1 MVDKKILTGT
11 TILIGTCIGA
21 GVLGIPY
28 VAAQAGFFTTIIYI
42 LLIASLI
49 YIVNL
54 YLGEI
59 SLRTKENH
67 QIVGY
72 AEKYLGKKGKR
83 LMEFAAIFGIYSA
96 IIAYMVGVGDSLSF
110 LVLGNTNYSVIFGI
124 FFGAVMAGLLWSGK
138 KSLKRFEKIAVGVIL
153 GLLIFI
159 IIFFIPSVQVNHLI
173 GFNSKNIFLPFGVI
187 LFSLMSF
194 HAIPEIN
201 MILGKEK
208 KKLKKVIFLGTL
220 ISIIFYVL
228 FTLIVLGFM
237 GEKTPEIATL
247 ALGKSFVILGIFTMF
262 TSYLSL
268 GNSLED
274 DFLFDEHFKKN
285 KSWALSSV
293 IPIIIFIIIQMF
305 DFFSFTK
312 ILTIGG
318 VVSGGITGI
327 LVLFMANNA
336 KKKSERRPE
345 YSIRINKFITFLI
358 SLIFIL
364 GIILGI
370 FF

>member
-1 MVDKKILTGT
+1 MINKKVLTAT

-28 VAAQAGFFTTIIYI
+28 VAAQAGF
-42 LLIASLI
+42 LITLI
-49 YIVNL
+49 YIFLVAILIYTVNL

-59 SLRTKENH
+59 SLRTKEKH

-83 LMEFAAIFGIYSA
+83 LMEFATIFGIYAA

-110 LVLGNTNYSVIFGI
+110 LILGNTNYSIIFGV
-124 FFGAVMAGLLWSGK
+124 FFGAIMAGLLWSGK
-138 KSLKRFEKIAVGVIL
+138 KSLKKFEKIAVGTIL
-153 GLLIFI
+153 GLLTFI
-159 IIFFIPSVQVNHLI
+159 IIFFIPSVNINNIL
-173 GFNSKNIFLPFGVI
+173 GFNSKNIFLPFGII

-208 KKLKKVIFLGTL
+208 KKLKKVILLGTL
-220 ISIIFYVL
+220 ISVIFYIV
-228 FTLIVLGFM
+228 FAFIVLGFM
-237 GEKTPEIATL
+237 GENTPEIATL

-268 GNSLED
+268 RNSLED
-274 DFLFDEHFKKN
+274 DFIFDEHFKKN
-285 KSWALSSV
+285 KSWMLSSV
-293 IPIIIFIIIQMF
+293 IPIIIFIIIQLF

-312 ILTIGG
+312 ILSIGG

-327 LVLFMANNA
+327 LVLFMVKNA
-336 KKKSERRPE
+336 KRKHERNPE
-345 YSIRINKFITFLI
+345 YSIKIGVVRNDINSNLKNKKIQIFLI
-358 SLIFIL
+358 
-364 GIILGI
+364 
-370 FF
+370 